1 MSLIAKNAARSLL
14 QNKLQAQLA
23 DRSYQ
28 AINGT
33 RQSVRNFREGTLNIG
48 TMHFSTPDEKIT
60 KEMIMD
66 YQKKEQ
72 EKHYDDGTNK
82 FQYVPTGLTDSL
94 VVFSPTDYG
103 PLGAPATE
111 DDLKKYQDD
120 LNTIYEDLRTS
131 LQEAKT
137 KKKEIVAK
145 TDETNTK
152 QHEIDETLDKLK
164 AEQLILRDLTAKAKK
179 EKDATRK
186 AEIKAEMKIV
196 EDKILIEIPAKLL
209 TLRGEHLALDTERKR
224 LVKDYNTF
232 ITTVVTPKQVDA
244 GNKILEIEQV
254 KDNIKINKENQQDVD
269 NRNKEIT
276 KKYTETFN
284 IANRDRYS
292 IQQDPYESDADYIA
306 RISKIEASPYDPNVF
321 KQRAANE
328 GNKQLMANL
337 RNSLRDEVKISEIVK
352 SFSPE
357 EVFIINTNWK
367 AIQEQL
373 KIKFGINNPNITT
386 KEYHE
391 EIINVI
397 ETLQSKP
404 FGTILLPKD
413 TTTPW
418 SYSTTAKPIGSTKN
432 VPHSDG
438 TPSDFD
444 ITIEDDSLYVKNIH
458 EQKAL
463 WMKIGT
469 KPPSKRH
476 IMFSC
481 NANNENNFKA
491 FKFSGND
498 KYAFKKML
506 QELKLDT
513 NKNKSVKIQLFGTTI
528 TRDEVYEHLETVMSL
543 KSVTAKDN
551 IVDGGVPMYGYGIKH
566 DEEVPKLANFGK
578 NIILLNKL
586 YYKNILSV
594 KNKKMHSVEHMPN
607 VKVSDTLA
615 DIIFN
620 MCKNEHPT
628 KQILDTLKTG
638 ERELFDLLLYVS
650 GLGKSKQLSKEIDN
664 KKNTIIKELKERLK
678 LVEAEIQ
685 GGNNNPVVK
694 AELKEIVNKLVL
706 YNVISQNNGKKYLQQ
721 F

>member
-94 VVFSPTDYG
+94 KIFSPKAYKTFKDG
-103 PLGAPATE
+103 ATE
-111 DDLKKYQDD
+111 EILKKEQDT

-137 KKKEIVAK
+137 KKKEIVSK

-164 AEQLILRDLTAKAKK
+164 AEQLILKELTAKAKK

-232 ITTVVTPKQVDA
+232 ITTVVTPRQVAA
-244 GNKILEIEQV
+244 GNQITEIEQV
-254 KDNIKINKENQQDVD
+254 KDNIKINKEAQQDV
-269 NRNKEIT
+269 NNKNKEIT

-306 RISKIEASPYDPNVF
+306 RISKIEASPYDANVF
-321 KQRAANE
+321 KEKAANE

-373 KIKFGINNPNITT
+373 KIKFGINNPIVKVKDYND
-386 KEYHE
+386 

-397 ETLQSKP
+397 DTLQNKP
-404 FGTILLPKD
+404 FGATLLPA
-413 TTTPW
+413 
-418 SYSTTAKPIGSTKN
+418 STTSASSSVTLAGAIAPTSTK
-432 VPHSDG
+432 PLIHSDG
-438 TPSDFD
+438 TPSDF
-444 ITIEDDSLYVKNIH
+444 ISAVENNSLYIGNVVNG
-458 EQKAL
+458 KAI
-463 WMKIGT
+463 WVKIGY
-469 KPPSKRH
+469 KSRNF
-476 IMFSC
+476 IMFS
-481 NANNENNFKA
+481 NTTNDEKSFRA
-491 FKFSGND
+491 FKHTGMDDFS
-498 KYAFKKML
+498 FKKIMQIL
-506 QELKLDT
+506 GLDKDIDIR
-513 NKNKSVKIQLFGTTI
+513 NQLFGPPGSTAI
-528 TRDEVYEHLETVMSL
+528 DKFNHL
-543 KSVTAKDN
+543 KDN
-551 IVDGGVPMYGYGIKH
+551 IKLSIESGKVFFEGTEHVYGWGIKH

-650 GLGKSKQLSKEIDN
+650 GLGKSKHISKEIDS

-685 GGNNNPVVK
+685 AGNNNPVVK

>member
-1 MSLIAKNAARSLL
+1 M
-14 QNKLQAQLA
+14 
-23 DRSYQ
+23 
-28 AINGT
+28 
-33 RQSVRNFREGTLNIG
+33 
-48 TMHFSTPDEKIT
+48 
-60 KEMIMD
+60 
-66 YQKKEQ
+66 
-72 EKHYDDGTNK
+72 
-82 FQYVPTGLTDSL
+82 
-94 VVFSPTDYG
+94 
-103 PLGAPATE
+103 
-111 DDLKKYQDD
+111 
-120 LNTIYEDLRTS
+120 
-131 LQEAKT
+131 
-137 KKKEIVAK
+137 
-145 TDETNTK
+145 
-152 QHEIDETLDKLK
+152 
-164 AEQLILRDLTAKAKK
+164 
-179 EKDATRK
+179 
-186 AEIKAEMKIV
+186 
-196 EDKILIEIPAKLL
+196 
-209 TLRGEHLALDTERKR
+209 
-224 LVKDYNTF
+224 
-232 ITTVVTPKQVDA
+232 
-244 GNKILEIEQV
+244 
-254 KDNIKINKENQQDVD
+254 
-269 NRNKEIT
+269 
-276 KKYTETFN
+276 
-284 IANRDRYS
+284 ANRDRYS

-373 KIKFGINNPNITT
+373 KIKFGINNPIVKVKDYND
-386 KEYHE
+386 

-397 ETLQSKP
+397 DTLQNKP
-404 FGTILLPKD
+404 FGATLLPA
-413 TTTPW
+413 
-418 SYSTTAKPIGSTKN
+418 STTSTSSSVTLAGAIAPTSTK
-432 VPHSDG
+432 PLIHSNG
-438 TPSDFD
+438 TPSDF
-444 ITIEDDSLYVKNIH
+444 ISAVENNSLYIGNVVNG
-458 EQKAL
+458 KAI
-463 WMKIGT
+463 WVKIGY
-469 KPPSKRH
+469 KSRNF
-476 IMFSC
+476 IMFS
-481 NANNENNFKA
+481 NTTNDEKSFRA
-491 FKFSGND
+491 FKHTGMDDFS
-498 KYAFKKML
+498 FKKIMGIL
-506 QELKLDT
+506 GLDKDIDIR
-513 NKNKSVKIQLFGTTI
+513 NQLFGPPGSTAIDKFNHLKDQIKLIPESGKVFFEGT
-528 TRDEVYEHLETVMSL
+528 EHVY
-543 KSVTAKDN
+543 
-551 IVDGGVPMYGYGIKH
+551 GWGIKH

-650 GLGKSKQLSKEIDN
+650 GLGKSKHISKEIDN

-685 GGNNNPVVK
+685 AGNNNPVVK

>member
-1 MSLIAKNAARSLL
+1 MSLIAKIQQQSLL
-14 QNKLQAQLA
+14 QNKLLSQLA

-111 DDLKKYQDD
+111 DDLKMEQDN

-131 LQEAKT
+131 LKEAK
-137 KKKEIVAK
+137 KKEKEIVAK
-145 TDETNTK
+145 TNETNTK

-164 AEQLILRDLTAKAKK
+164 AEQLILRELTAKAKK

-196 EDKILIEIPAKLL
+196 EDKILIEIPAKLA
-209 TLRGEHLALDTERKR
+209 TLRGEHSALDTERKR

-232 ITTVVTPKQVDA
+232 ITTVVQPRQVDA
-244 GNKILEIEQV
+244 GNKITEIEQV
-254 KDNIKINKENQQDVD
+254 KNNIKLNKEEQQDV
-269 NRNKEIT
+269 NNKNKEIT

-292 IQQDPYESDADYIA
+292 IQQEPYESDADYIT
-306 RISKIEASPYDPNVF
+306 RISKIEASPYDANVF
-321 KQRAANE
+321 KEKAANE

-373 KIKFGINNPNITT
+373 KIKFGINNPIVKVKDYND
-386 KEYHE
+386 
-391 EIINVI
+391 EIINI
-397 ETLQSKP
+397 IDTLQNKP
-404 FGTILLPKD
+404 FGATLLPA
-413 TTTPW
+413 
-418 SYSTTAKPIGSTKN
+418 STTSASSSVTLAGAIAPTSTK
-432 VPHSDG
+432 PLIHSDG
-438 TPSDFD
+438 TPSDF
-444 ITIEDDSLYVKNIH
+444 ISAVENNSLYIGNVVNG
-458 EQKAL
+458 KAI
-463 WMKIGT
+463 WVKIGY
-469 KPPSKRH
+469 KSRNF
-476 IMFSC
+476 IMFS
-481 NANNENNFKA
+481 NTTNDEKSFRA
-491 FKFSGND
+491 FKHTGMDDLS
-498 KYAFKKML
+498 FKKIMQIL
-506 QELKLDT
+506 GLDKDIDI
-513 NKNKSVKIQLFGTTI
+513 KNQLFGPTARGHTVTDI
-528 TRDEVYEHLETVMSL
+528 FNHL
-543 KSVTAKDN
+543 KDN
-551 IVDGGVPMYGYGIKH
+551 IKLSVESGKVFFEGTEHVYGWGIKH

-578 NIILLNKL
+578 NIILLDKL
-586 YYKNILSV
+586 YYKNILSI
-594 KNKKMHSVEHMPN
+594 KDKKMHSVEHLPN

-650 GLGKSKQLSKEIDN
+650 GLGKSKHISKEIDN

-685 GGNNNPVVK
+685 AGNNNPVVK

-706 YNVISQNNGKKYLQQ
+706 YNVISQNNGRKYLQQ

>member
-33 RQSVRNFREGTLNIG
+33 RQSARNFKEGTLNIG

-94 VVFSPTDYG
+94 NTFAPTGYKAYTTG
-103 PLGAPATE
+103 ATE
-111 DDLKKYQDD
+111 DDLKKEQNN
-120 LNTIYEDLRTS
+120 LNKLYEELRTA

-137 KKKEIVAK
+137 REKEIVAK
-145 TDETNTK
+145 TDETNSK
-152 QHEIDETLDKLK
+152 QREIDETRKELK
-164 AEQLILRDLTAKAKK
+164 AEQLILAELQRKFTNTTN
-179 EKDATRK
+179 ATRK
-186 AEIKAEMKIV
+186 AEIKAEIKLL
-196 EDKILIEIPAKLL
+196 EDKIIKEIPAKLL
-209 TLRGEHLALDTERKR
+209 TLKGEHLALDTERKR
-224 LVKDYNTF
+224 LVADYNTF
-232 ITTVVTPKQVDA
+232 ITSTVQPKQADVGDQ
-244 GNKILEIEQV
+244 ITEIEQV
-254 KDNIKINKENQQDVD
+254 KNNIKLNKEGQQDVD
-269 NRNKEIT
+269 NKNKEIT

-284 IANRDRYS
+284 MANRDRYS
-292 IQQDPYESDADYIA
+292 IQQEPYESDTDYLTRIA
-306 RISKIEASPYDPNVF
+306 KIETSPYDPKVF
-321 KQRAANE
+321 KEKAAHE

-352 SFSPE
+352 SFGPE

-373 KIKFGINNPNITT
+373 KIKFGINNPNITP
-386 KEYHE
+386 KEYNE

-418 SYSTTAKPIGSTKN
+418 SYSTTTRPIGSTKN
-432 VPHSDG
+432 VLHSDG
-438 TPSDFD
+438 TASNFD
-444 ITIEDDSLYVKNIH
+444 ITVEDDSLYVKNIH
-458 EQKAL
+458 EAKAL
-463 WMKIGT
+463 WIKIGT

-481 NANNENNFKA
+481 NTNNENNFKA
-491 FKFSGND
+491 FKFSGTD

-513 NKNKSVKIQLFGTTI
+513 NINKSVRIQLFGATI
-528 TRDEVYEHLETVMSL
+528 TKDEVYDHLETVMKL

-551 IVDGGVPMYGYGIKH
+551 IVDGGVPMYGYGMKN
-566 DEEVPKLANFGK
+566 EEVPKLANFGK

-615 DIIFN
+615 DIICN
-620 MCKNEHPT
+620 MCKNEQPT

-638 ERELFDLLLYVS
+638 ERELFDLLLHVS
-650 GLGKSKQLSKEIDN
+650 GLGKSKHLSKEIDN

-685 GGNNNPVVK
+685 AGNNNPVVK